1 MMTTKTA
8 AILIGIVFIAVGLL
22 GFVSNPII
30 GDSETAIFHADTV
43 HNMVHIISGA
53 LFLIVGLFA
62 PASASILLKVFGVV
76 YFLLGV
82 LGLINVGTE
91 GMGTLLGFLHVNGA
105 DNFLHIAL
113 GLVIFL
119 AGFAGPRTKPA
130 L

>member
-1 MMTTKTA
+1 MTTKTA

-30 GDSETAIFHADTV
+30 GESESAIFHADSV

-62 PASASILLKVFGVV
+62 PGSASILLKVFGLV
-76 YFLLGV
+76 YLLLGV
-82 LGLINVGTE
+82 LGLINIGTE

-105 DNFLHIAL
+105 DNLLHIAL
-113 GLVIFL
+113 GVVIFL
-119 AGFAGPRTKPA
+119 AGFARRAVRPVA
-130 L
+130 